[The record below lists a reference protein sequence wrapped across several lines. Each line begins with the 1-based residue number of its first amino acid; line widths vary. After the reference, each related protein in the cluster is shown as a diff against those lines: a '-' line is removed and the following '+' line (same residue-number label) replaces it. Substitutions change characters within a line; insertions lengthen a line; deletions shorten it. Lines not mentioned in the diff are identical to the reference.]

1 MQGKMT
7 MTETRTLEE
16 FKAKFRVEELKVLE
30 NHSWSW
36 SVRPGQPTLGA
47 GILSLNRH
55 AGKFSDVTGE
65 EMKDLADL
73 VGTLEG
79 AIKRAFGHNIMN
91 YLMLMMVDHHVHYHV
106 IPRYQGTRSFAGRE
120 WVDNGWPA
128 LPVLGDNQHPD
139 DPGLLHLIQEKLIAA

>member
-1 MQGKMT
+1 

-30 NHSWSW
+30 NRSWTW

-47 GILSLNRH
+47 GILSLNRY

-65 EMKDLADL
+65 EMKDLAEL
-73 VGTLEG
+73 VGSLEG
-79 AIKRAFGHNIMN
+79 AIKLAFDHNIMN

-120 WVDNGWPA
+120 WVDNGWPT
-128 LPVLGDNQHPD
+128 LPVLGDSQHPD
-139 DPGLLHLIQEKLIAA
+139 DPDLLHLIQEELISV